1 MFTYLFLAFQLVPM
15 PKDPIRAA
23 EIQQR
28 ALADSARQQERGVQA
43 KQEFHQRQVELKFN
57 QLVEAVAS
65 FARRYNETKGQ
76 AWPLREA
83 EKLRQ
88 AMRELQAVEKS
99 LQSPIPLPDPQ
110 ACTGSRESAQAAPA
124 KPQ

>member
-15 PKDPIRAA
+15 PKDPIRAV

-65 FARRYNETKGQ
+65 FARRC
-76 AWPLREA
+76 ASFRP
-83 EKLRQ
+83 
-88 AMRELQAVEKS
+88 
-99 LQSPIPLPDPQ
+99 
-110 ACTGSRESAQAAPA
+110 
-124 KPQ
+124 